1 VDVNVPTTLLAC
13 GLGLQ
18 PVIQFGDAAQRKL
31 FLQPFVDDS
40 DGDLLAAFALTE
52 VGGGAN
58 FDSADAEAGVQ
69 TLPRRDGDALVVTGE
84 ICSVLW
90 QKEARHASDREW
102 QELLHRGG
110 LS

>member
-84 ICSVLW
+84 IC
-90 QKEARHASDREW
+90 R
-102 QELLHRGG
+102 
-110 LS
+110 